1 MPSIS
6 LHPPD
11 PARDKK
17 LAGAPNPLP
26 QLLQTPSG
34 LAIVEIQGTLNVPH
48 LQTSSDGD
56 VDMTMDNQQVDVGRL
71 VFPDY
76 SPDTPL
82 DDTKWTKQVYLYVG
96 MHQRLTGEV
105 KKLPDPIAVVSRKTT
120 AEAGTNNATEVEEL
134 EILEIVRWKIIF
146 SHRPEPVGT

>member
-6 LHPPD
+6 LCPPD
-11 PARDKK
+11 PTRHEK
-17 LAGAPNPLP
+17 LAGATNPLP

-48 LQTSSDGD
+48 LHSSSDGD
-56 VDMTMDNQQVDVGRL
+56 VDMAVENQQVDVGRL

-82 DDTKWTKQVYLYVG
+82 DDTSWTKRIYLYVG

-105 KKLPDPIAVVSRKTT
+105 KKLVDPIAVVSRKMLSETGANET
-120 AEAGTNNATEVEEL
+120 SDVDEL
-134 EILEIVRWKIIF
+134 QILEIVRWKIIF
-146 SHRPEPVGT
+146 SNRPEPVGT